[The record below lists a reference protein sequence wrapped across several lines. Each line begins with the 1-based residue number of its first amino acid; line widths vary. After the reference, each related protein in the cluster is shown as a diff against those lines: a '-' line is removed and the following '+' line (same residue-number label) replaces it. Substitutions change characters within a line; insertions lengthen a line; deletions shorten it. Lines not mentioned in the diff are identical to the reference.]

1 MTVRSETGGKGC
13 GHDHSGAAKSR
24 HQHGGE
30 HGADCGA
37 DHASDHATGHTSDH
51 ATGHASDRATDHAS
65 DHATGHAACGGC
77 HHHNS
82 IGGERVQLGFAG
94 LAAILL
100 LVGWIS
106 GTFFSF
112 GQTRLGPWEIAQ
124 WIVAASFFF
133 GGFFAFIEAVEG
145 LWARRF
151 HIDFLMV
158 AAAAGAASIG
168 HAGEGA
174 LLLVL
179 FSLGHAAEHYALGRA
194 QRSIEALAKLRP
206 TTATVWDESS
216 GQTRE
221 LAIERLEIGDIV
233 MVRPDSRIAAD
244 GVVVMGESDV
254 DQSAVTGESI
264 PVDKSPMADYDPAV
278 NDWKTLPVEHKL
290 FAGTINGGGAMRLR
304 VTRTADDTTLARVIR
319 LVTEARINRS
329 PTQRLTEQFERYFVP
344 TVLAFVCLLMLAFLV
359 IDEPFSRSLYRGIAV
374 LVAASPCALAIATPS
389 AVLSAVARGGRE
401 GVLFKG
407 GGPLEQLGRVRSI
420 ALDKTGTLTVGKP
433 AVIDV
438 VVADGH
444 AKAEVLSIAA
454 AVERQSD
461 HPLAGAILRAAD
473 AAGPD
478 RPVDAWV
485 VRDVKRLTGRGI
497 HAEVDGRPIW
507 LGNANLFDAS
517 AAGPPSVAAP
527 PPPLADWV
535 TRADRA
541 LREHGRTTIIVCH
554 GDDFLGVIALMDV
567 ARSSAKGMVDSL
579 RQIGI
584 EDVVM
589 LSGDNQR
596 AAEGIARQVG
606 IDRVFGDLS
615 PEDKVDAIRD
625 MGRSGPV
632 AMIGDGVNDAPALAA
647 ATVSV
652 AIAAAGSDVALET
665 ADVALMGD
673 DLGKLPFAVSLSRQA
688 SRVIRQNLWISLGM
702 IAILVPAS
710 LMGLQLAVAVVFHE
724 GSTLLVVANALRIL
738 TFSPAAARR

>member
-1 MTVRSETGGKGC
+1 MTVTSEAGGKGC
-13 GHDHSGAAKSR
+13 GHDQSGAAKSR
-24 HQHGGE
+24 HQHS
-30 HGADCGA
+30 ADCGA
-37 DHASDHATGHTSDH
+37 DHTVEHGAD
-51 ATGHASDRATDHAS
+51 
-65 DHATGHAACGGC
+65 HAACGGC
-77 HHHNS
+77 HHHHHHS
-82 IGGERVQLGFAG
+82 LGGERVPLGFAV

-112 GQTRLGPWEIAQ
+112 GQNRLGPLGIAQ

-158 AAAAGAASIG
+158 AAAIGAAYIG

-206 TTATVWDESS
+206 TTATVWDQSS

-221 LAIERLEIGDIV
+221 VAIERLEVGDIV
-233 MVRPDSRIAAD
+233 VVRPDSRIAAD

-264 PVDKSPMADYDPAV
+264 PVDKSPMAAYDPAM
-278 NDWKTLPVEHKL
+278 NDWKTLPAEHKL
-290 FAGTINGGGAMRLR
+290 FAGTINGGGVMRLK
-304 VTRTADDTTLARVIR
+304 VTRTADDTTLARVMR

-329 PTQRLTEQFERYFVP
+329 PTQRLTDTFERYFVP
-344 TVLAFVCLLMLAFLV
+344 AVLAFVCLLMLAFTV

-407 GGPLEQLGRVRSI
+407 GGPLEQLGSVKSI

-433 AVIDV
+433 AVVEV
-438 VVADGH
+438 VVAESH
-444 AKAEVLSIAA
+444 AKADVLAIAA

-473 AAGPD
+473 AARPH

-497 HAEVDGRPIW
+497 HAEVDGQPIW
-507 LGNANLFDAS
+507 LGNSNLFDAS

-527 PPPLADWV
+527 PPLVEWV
-535 TRADRA
+535 KQADRA
-541 LREHGRTTIIVCH
+541 MREHGRTTVIVCYA
-554 GDDFLGVIALMDV
+554 DEFLGVIGLLDV
-567 ARSSAKGMVDSL
+567 ARPSAKGMVDSL

-584 EDVVM
+584 KDIVM

-596 AAEGIARQVG
+596 AAAAIGRQVG

-615 PEDKVDAIRD
+615 PEDKVDAIELLE
-625 MGRSGPV
+625 RSGPV
-632 AMIGDGVNDAPALAA
+632 AMIGDGANDAPALAA

-673 DLGKLPFAVSLSRQA
+673 DLGKLPLAVSLSRQA

-738 TFSPAAARR
+738 TFDPAAVRR